1 MRRVPVVAAIVAG
14 GGAVLIGVARGSRRV
29 TGHPRSILTN
39 GMEETRFGSGERTL
53 LWIPDP
59 SHTSPSGTYLRF
71 MAKAVAPFVEEGY
84 CVHLVARKPGLTPD
98 VTANDLARDYA
109 DVIEHDLGGRVDLV
123 VADSQGGVIGYC
135 LAALRPD
142 LCRSLATVA
151 ASHRLDR
158 AAREATVESARLLSV
173 GRRVDAAAAVMVVQ
187 MPRLRPRWLV
197 RLVAQ
202 VVSRVS
208 FPKEYDP
215 EDVLAAAEAVNAREV
230 DAVLSDISVPVLV
243 VCGDSDQFASLAQ
256 YKETASRI
264 PDSTLIVYEGKGHL
278 STISDERLAVDVL
291 DFAQRARSRTP

>member
-1 MRRVPVVAAIVAG
+1 MRRIPLVAAIAAG
-14 GGAVLIGVARGSRRV
+14 GGAVLVGAARGSPGSSGRARGV
-29 TGHPRSILTN
+29 LAN

-71 MAKAVAPFVEEGY
+71 MAKAVAPFVEAGY
-84 CVHLVARKPGLTPD
+84 CVHLVARKPGLASD
-98 VTANDLARDYA
+98 VTTRDLAQDYA

-142 LCRSLATVA
+142 LCRSLVTVA
-151 ASHRLDR
+151 ASHRLDP
-158 AAREATVESARLLSV
+158 AAREATVESARLLRE
-173 GRRVDAAAAVMVVQ
+173 GRRADAAAAVMAVQ
-187 MPRLRPRWLV
+187 MPRLWPRWLV

-215 EDVLAAAEAVNAREV
+215 EDVLAAARAVNDPEV
-230 DAVLSDISVPVLV
+230 SAALPDISVPVLV
-243 VCGDSDQFASLAQ
+243 VCGDSDQFASLEL
-256 YKETASRI
+256 YEETASLI

-278 STISDERLAVDVL
+278 GTISDERLAADVL
-291 DFAQRARSRTP
+291 DFAQRARSKQH

>member
-1 MRRVPVVAAIVAG
+1 MRRIRVVAAIVAG
-14 GGAVLIGVARGSRRV
+14 GGAILVGAARGPRRPSRGVRGV
-29 TGHPRSILTN
+29 LAN
-39 GMEETRFGSGERTL
+39 GMEETRFGTGEWTL

-84 CVHLVARKPGLTPD
+84 CVHLVARKPGLAPD
-98 VTANDLARDYA
+98 VTAEDLARDYA
-109 DVIEHDLGGRVDLV
+109 DVIEHDLGGRVNLV

-158 AAREATVESARLLSV
+158 AARDATVESARLLSV
-173 GRRVDAAAAVMVVQ
+173 GRRVDAAAAVMAVQ
-187 MPRLRPRWLV
+187 MPRPRPRWLMLLIA
-197 RLVAQ
+197 R

-215 EDVLAAAEAVNAREV
+215 EDVLAAAVAVNEPNV
-230 DAVLSDISVPVLV
+230 SAVLPDITVPVLV
-243 VCGDSDQFASLAQ
+243 VCGDSDQFASLELFE
-256 YKETASRI
+256 ETASLI

-278 STISDERLAVDVL
+278 GTISDERLAADVL
-291 DFAQRARSRTP
+291 DFAQRARSTHP